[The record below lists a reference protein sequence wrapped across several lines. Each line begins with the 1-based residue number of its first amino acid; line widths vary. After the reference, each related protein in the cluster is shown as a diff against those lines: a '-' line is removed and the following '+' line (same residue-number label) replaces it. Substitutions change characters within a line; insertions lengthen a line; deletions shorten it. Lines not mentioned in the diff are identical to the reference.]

1 VLVVVLVLENPYNI
15 GEGLQYRRGTGQI
28 SEEARILATLL
39 SFVLCSLLHAHEV
52 PARQGCNIGEGQ
64 VKYRKKRVFYAT
76 LLSFVLY
83 SLPHSHEVPARQG

>member
-1 VLVVVLVLENPYNI
+1 MLVVVLVLENPYNI
-15 GEGLQYRRGTGQI
+15 GEGQVKY
-28 SEEARILATLL
+28 
-39 SFVLCSLLHAHEV
+39 
-52 PARQGCNIGEGQ
+52 NIGEGQ